1 MAPADV
7 ESGRRVVRVRSV
19 PGGVCDCE
27 HTSARPRLCKVG
39 EVQLVV
45 PACARAGRSRWP
57 DHILALRCKWPRGL
71 AMPRRSW
78 PHGATASG
86 SSWRLSPEGPVI
98 RSADRLRGG
107 AGLPG
112 QHTTGPSGAPDLARL
127 PGPASGA
134 WLSAWP
140 ARLRSATQPLR
151 RPRQASDPQHDHHEH
166 SPTSA
171 TGSR

>member
-7 ESGRRVVRVRSV
+7 ESGRRVVRVRSL

-27 HTSARPRLCKVG
+27 HASARPGLCEVG

-57 DHILALRCKWPRGL
+57 DHILAIRCKWPRGL

-86 SSWRLSPEGPVI
+86 SSWRLSPEGPVT
-98 RSADRLRGG
+98 RSSRPANRGG

-112 QHTTGPSGAPDLARL
+112 WCTTGPSGAPDLARL

-134 WLSAWP
+134 SLSAWP
-140 ARLRSATQPLR
+140 ARHVLQPPATTTAAGERPL
-151 RPRQASDPQHDHHEH
+151 HDRHEH
-166 SPTSA
+166 TRRARRASQ
-171 TGSR
+171 

>member
-7 ESGRRVVRVRSV
+7 ESRRRDVRVRSL
-19 PGGVCDCE
+19 PGGVCYCE
-27 HTSARPRLCKVG
+27 HASARPGLCEVG

-57 DHILALRCKWPRGL
+57 DHILAIRCKWPRGL

-86 SSWRLSPEGPVI
+86 SSWRLSPEGPVT
-98 RSADRLRGG
+98 RSSRPANRGG

-112 QHTTGPSGAPDLARL
+112 WSTTGPSGAPDLARL

-134 WLSAWP
+134 SRSAWP
-140 ARLRSATQPLR
+140 ARLRSATTRYDDRGR
-151 RPRQASDPQHDHHEH
+151 RAT
-166 SPTSA
+166 PTRPA
-171 TGSR
+171 